1 MQIFPSFTPVTCICV
16 AFWLVHSITCV
27 LILVVLSCTTDAGCN
42 IPKKSFPDTF
52 PARNDNRQVCTMWT
66 GKQFER
72 FTEKW
77 SEVVF
82 VSRVDVGPR
91 LQQKKLHNV
100 QMAFSCTDVSAEK
113 EPEDLE
119 NYLNPGAVVRRV
131 WRSERGQFWKELFLT
146 FGNFSRS

>member
-1 MQIFPSFTPVTCICV
+1 MN
-16 AFWLVHSITCV
+16 WK
-27 LILVVLSCTTDAGCN
+27 N
-42 IPKKSFPDTF
+42 I
-52 PARNDNRQVCTMWT
+52 
-66 GKQFER
+66 ER

-77 SEVVF
+77 SEVIF

-119 NYLNPGAVVRRV
+119 NDLNPGAAVGPV
-131 WRSERGQFWKELFLT
+131 
-146 FGNFSRS
+146 